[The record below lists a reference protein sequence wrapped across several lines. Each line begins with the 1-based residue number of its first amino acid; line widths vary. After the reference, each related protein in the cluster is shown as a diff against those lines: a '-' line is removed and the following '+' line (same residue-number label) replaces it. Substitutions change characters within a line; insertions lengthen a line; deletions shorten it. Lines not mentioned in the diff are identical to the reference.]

1 MHNARFMR
9 TDVGGEFSELLL
21 FPEVRQS
28 FEALKWLE
36 VD

>member
-9 TDVGGEFSELLL
+9 TDVEREFSELLL
-21 FPEVRQS
+21 FPEVGQS
-28 FEALKWLE
+28 FEALKWLG